1 MSDAPSTDTVT
12 SSGAASYPGADFD
25 KIWQSA
31 LKPDD
36 YQNPKPQEKYHLA
49 IVGAGPAGLI
59 TAIGAAGLGAKVALI
74 ERHTMGG
81 DCLNVGCVPSK
92 CLLDYSKKHPGDF
105 DGAFAWL
112 REVRAGIAP
121 HDSVTRYTELGVD
134 VFMGDAAFTDD
145 GTLSV
150 DGTQIKARRYAMCTG
165 ASALVPPIPGLRES
179 NPLTNESVFEL
190 REKLNSIAIL
200 GAGPIGC
207 ELAQAFARLGVE
219 VHLFEM
225 ADRVLGPESPRASA
239 IIGEALVAAGV
250 HVHLGSGV
258 ESAIADGNGVVI
270 KNGKGEYRTDR
281 VLVALGRRPNTADLN
296 LAAANVEMDERG
308 LIKVDEKLRSSNSA
322 VFAAGDCTAKLQ
334 FTHHAD
340 AQARVVVQNALFAP
354 TATVTGFVVPHST
367 YTTPEVASVGE
378 SEASLAESG
387 TEYDTYEVAFNELDR
402 GRAEADNTG
411 YAQVFCAKGSDQ
423 ILGASIVGHDAGEQL
438 APLCLMMSNKLGLG
452 AAAKTILAYP
462 TRSEYLKRLGDAYNR
477 TRFTPLAQRI
487 TKFWFKL
494 TA

>member
-1 MSDAPSTDTVT
+1 MSDTASTEI
-12 SSGAASYPGADFD
+12 SPSYPGAEFD
-25 KIWQSA
+25 AVWQSA

-36 YQNPKPQEKYHLA
+36 YKNPYPQERYHLA

-59 TAIGAAGLGAKVALI
+59 AAIGAAGLGANVALI

-105 DGAFAWL
+105 DGAFSWL

-134 VFMGDAAFTDD
+134 VFLGDAAFAAD
-145 GTLSV
+145 GALEV
-150 DGTQIKARRYAMCTG
+150 DGTRINARRYAICTG
-165 ASALVPPIPGLRES
+165 ASAAVPPIPGLREC
-179 NPLTNESVFEL
+179 NPLTNENVFEL
-190 REKLNSIAIL
+190 REKPDSIAIL

-219 VHLFEM
+219 VHLFER

-239 IIGEALVAAGV
+239 IIGDALVASGV
-250 HVHLGSGV
+250 NVHLSSGV
-258 ESAIADGNGVVI
+258 ESVSADGSGVVVT
-270 KNGKGEYRTDR
+270 NGEGEFRTDE

-296 LAAANVEMDERG
+296 LAAVDVALDDQG

-322 VFAAGDCTAKLQ
+322 IFAAGDCAAKLQ

-354 TATVTGFVVPHST
+354 TASVAGFVVPHCT
-367 YTTPEVASVGE
+367 YTSPEVASVGA
-378 SEASLAESG
+378 SEASLEQAG

-402 GRAEADNTG
+402 GRAEDDNTG
-411 YAQVFCAKGSDQ
+411 YAQVFCAKGSDK
-423 ILGASIVGHDAGEQL
+423 ILGASVVGHDAGEQL
-438 APLCLMMSNKLGLG
+438 APLCLMMSNQLGLG

-462 TRSEYLKRLGDAYNR
+462 TRSEYVKRLGDAYNR

-494 TA
+494 RA

>member
-1 MSDAPSTDTVT
+1 MSEEASNQAN
-12 SSGAASYPGADFD
+12 AAYPGADFD
-25 KIWQSA
+25 RVWQSA

-36 YQNPKPQEKYHLA
+36 YKNPTPQDRYHLA

-59 TAIGAAGLGAKVALI
+59 AAIGAAGLGAKVALI

-92 CLLDYSKKHPGDF
+92 CLLDYSKKQPGDF

-134 VFMGDAAFTDD
+134 VFMGNAAFAED
-145 GTLSV
+145 GTLKI
-150 DGTQIKARRYAMCTG
+150 DGTTTISARKYAMCTG
-165 ASALVPPIPGLRES
+165 AAAAVPPIPGLQES
-179 NPLTNESVFEL
+179 EPLTNESVFNL
-190 REKLNSIAIL
+190 QAKPDSISIL

-219 VHLFEM
+219 VHLFELG
-225 ADRVLGPESPRASA
+225 DRVLRPESPRASA
-239 IIGEALVAAGV
+239 IIGDALVASGV
-250 HVHLGSGV
+250 NVHLGSGV
-258 ESAIADGNGVVI
+258 ESVTRQDDGSVIVKNGV
-270 KNGKGEYRTDR
+270 GEFRTDR

-296 LAAANVEMDERG
+296 LAAANVELDDRG
-308 LIKVDEKLRSSNSA
+308 LIKVDEKLRTTNSD
-322 VFAAGDCTAKLQ
+322 VFAAGDCAAKLQ

-354 TATVTGFVVPHST
+354 TASVSGFVVPHST

-402 GRAEADNTG
+402 GRAEDDNTG
-411 YAQVFCAKGSDQ
+411 YAQVFCAKGSDK

-438 APLCLMMSNKLGLG
+438 APICLMMSNQLGLG
-452 AAAKTILAYP
+452 AAAKTILPYP
-462 TRSEYLKRLGDAYNR
+462 TRSEYVKRLGDAYNR
-477 TRFTPLAQRI
+477 TRFTPMAQRI

-494 TA
+494 RA